1 MLDTRGTSPKIA
13 EHIATGLTTSL
24 LYRFKVIAHNYNS
37 LAPGLASDIGSI
49 WACESPKTMTKPT
62 KLSTSTSSISITW
75 NEPSDNGGCSI
86 SGYSVHVDD
95 AAAGTFIEANVDQ
108 DSLVRLRPSLS
119 THTVTRLDPINKLGK
134 VYRLK
139 VIAYNSVGML
149 DSPELGVV
157 LASLPLAPPAMTY
170 TKATTSNT

>member
-1 MLDTRGTSPKIA
+1 M
-13 EHIATGLTTSL
+13 ATGLTTSL

-37 LAPGLASDIGSI
+37 LAPGPESDVGSI
-49 WACESPKTMTKPT
+49 WACESPKTMTRPT

-95 AAAGTFIEANVDQ
+95 AAAGSFIEANANLDAQ
-108 DSLVRLRPSLS
+108 VRSRPSLS
-119 THTVTRLDPINKLGK
+119 THTITRVDPINNLGK

-139 VIAYNSVGML
+139 VIAYNSVGTL

-157 LASLPLAPPAMTY
+157 LASLPLTPPAMTY
-170 TKATTSNT
+170 TKATTNES